1 MQSHTHSSSAAYRP
15 VIVPDDVPVF
25 QILKG
30 KFFGVDENG
39 NDRLYPEGAVIAFL
53 DEPNLEMKPLNAMAW
68 EATRAYLD
76 KLDDLGMKK
85 AEKDGVAFVSERKAF
100 ETAYAPPT
108 RGKKGV
114 VMLNQEREVPIMQ
127 AKKTAGAI
135 QEIQPE
141 TEVAPVEIAGT
152 KKGK

>member
-1 MQSHTHSSSAAYRP
+1 MQLHTRSSNAAFRP

-39 NDRLYPEGAVIAFL
+39 FDRLYPEGAVIAYL
-53 DEPNLEMKPLNAMAW
+53 DEPNLDMKPLNAMAW
-68 EATRAYLD
+68 EATREYLD
-76 KLDDLGMKK
+76 KIDALGMKK

-100 ETAYAPPT
+100 ETAYAPPS

-114 VMLNQEREVPIMQ
+114 VMLNQDKEVPIMQ
-127 AKKTAGAI
+127 AKKNPGAVEQI
-135 QEIQPE
+135 EPE
-141 TEVAPVEIAGT
+141 QEVAPVEIAGS
-152 KKGK
+152 KKSK